1 MNAKDYS
8 KDYWNSDHWKPQQHK
23 SRSCSSQF
31 LHLGVT
37 AKWWWYSWQIIQLL
51 PFSDFLILIRWW
63 WWVHMFLSSWVVPL
77 WNLVN
82 YVRGCFSSTRNSI
95 WVTDWLDWWLIFWAK
110 EIMEVLTTRV
120 CFSFVFNS
128 CSTKGK
134 ALFRNHYNGR
144 WWVNQWQFSYFSVMS
159 VLTCS
164 SIFLVCPELLDL
176 QAGAFFLQFCD
187 VASHGENHPPKGIS
201 QIWLQVREESRKI

>member
-8 KDYWNSDHWKPQQHK
+8 KDYWNSDHWKPQQRK

-77 WNLVN
+77 WHLAN
-82 YVRGCFSSTRNSI
+82 YVRACFSSPRNSI
-95 WVTDWLDWWLIFWAK
+95 WVTDWLIGLMTNIWAE

-120 CFSFVFNS
+120 CFSFVFKS
-128 CSTKGK
+128 SSTKGK
-134 ALFRNHYNGR
+134 SPFPESLQWKMMSQSMAVLFTSLLCLFSHALLFFALMSRVTWPSSRGFFFFN
-144 WWVNQWQFSYFSVMS
+144 FVM
-159 VLTCS
+159 
-164 SIFLVCPELLDL
+164 
-176 QAGAFFLQFCD
+176 
-187 VASHGENHPPKGIS
+187 
-201 QIWLQVREESRKI
+201 